1 MATASST
8 PIACIEKQRLLH
20 AFAQAVSEYNRMN
33 TAQVAAVLRG
43 EPLQFHEQIARAEE
57 RKDAAK
63 YAILVHE
70 QEHGC

>member
-1 MATASST
+1 MATASSK
-8 PIACIEKQRLLH
+8 PLACIEKQRLLR
-20 AFAQAVSEYNRMN
+20 AFAHAVSEYNRMN

-43 EPLQFHEQIARAEE
+43 EPVQFQEQIARAGE

-63 YAILVHE
+63 YAILLHE

>member
-1 MATASST
+1 MATTSPS
-8 PIACIEKQRLLH
+8 PLVCIEKQRLLR

-43 EPLQFHEQIARAEE
+43 EPVQFQEQIANAGE